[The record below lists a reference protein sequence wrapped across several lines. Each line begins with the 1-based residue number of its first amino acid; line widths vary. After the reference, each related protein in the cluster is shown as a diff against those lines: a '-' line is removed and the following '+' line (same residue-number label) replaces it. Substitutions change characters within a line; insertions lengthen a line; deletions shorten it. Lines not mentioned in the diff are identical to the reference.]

1 LAEVVEL
8 TAPKLF
14 LKPLLFMVVIFGII
28 AAVTS
33 YTFGNRLKRELTKE
47 YESKAL
53 ALARS
58 VAESDLVTL
67 LEQDAG
73 SVQARIGQYQH
84 IAGVSYVL
92 VTDQTGEIIAH
103 TFIPSVPKI
112 INLLA
117 AETVESLP
125 GDEHI
130 LRDVNFNDAD
140 YLHVAHPVLSGL
152 AGYVHI
158 GMDSEIIALNIR
170 EAMVEQQVVMLI
182 LFGVSSLLMFFFFLN
197 ISKPLRLLADY
208 AGRVATK
215 DFANVPQIES
225 SDEVG
230 QLARAMSS
238 MAWHISELVG
248 NLEDRVQ
255 TKTKELEEARDA
267 LKDKV
272 QARTGELLRANT
284 QLKIEIAERKVIGEA
299 LRKTEKKYRAI
310 FENAVEGI
318 YQSSPSGRF
327 LSANPSLA
335 RILGF
340 ESPEDLMSSIY
351 DIGTQM
357 YMEPIRRKEFLRRI
371 DEQGLVNNFNSKI
384 RRRDGRIIWIT
395 ENARVIHGPEGEILC
410 YEGSVEDITLR
421 KRAEDQLKRQAF
433 HDSLTGLPNRALFLD
448 HLRMAMQ
455 RSLRRKHLFA
465 VLYMD
470 LDRFKVINDSLGHE
484 TGDELLRAVA
494 RVLEKC
500 ARSVDTVARFG
511 GDEFAILLEEIT
523 APRDAIT
530 IARRIL
536 DGVRE
541 PLNIGGHEVFTSA
554 SLGIVLK
561 TDGYDRPESL
571 LRDADTAMYRAKELG
586 KSRFKVFNQKMHD
599 QALKLMALETD
610 LRRAVDLQEFEV
622 AYQPIVGLETRT
634 ISGFEALVR
643 WRHPKHGIISPD
655 SFIALA
661 EDTGLI
667 YAIDN
672 LVLVEACAQ
681 VREWQKMYGE
691 NLPNNLTLN
700 INISGKHFG
709 KAMLP
714 GQITRA
720 LEESGL
726 AAEDLNVEITES
738 ALMDNPAVAE
748 DILKQL
754 KQLGTNICIDDFGT
768 GYSSLSYLQRFPID
782 VVKVDR
788 SFIDD
793 VDGDQDSQAIV
804 RTVFSLGESLGLKIV
819 AEGVETP
826 AQLAFLESEGCCYV
840 QGYLFYKP
848 LSAEGVGEILSK
860 ETL

>member
-1 LAEVVEL
+1 MK
-8 TAPKLF
+8 APKLF
-14 LKPLLFMVVIFGII
+14 LKPLLLMVVIFGVI
-28 AAVTS
+28 AVVTS
-33 YTFGNRLKRELTKE
+33 YTFGNRLKREMTKE

-58 VAESDLVTL
+58 VAESDIFTI

-73 SVQARIGQYQH
+73 SLQARIAQYQH
-84 IAGVSYVL
+84 ITGVSYVL
-92 VTDQTGEIIAH
+92 VTDENGGIVAH
-103 TFIPSVPKI
+103 TFIPVVPTVI
-112 INLLA
+112 RGLA
-117 AETVESLP
+117 VETAEHLP
-125 GDEHI
+125 GDDHM
-130 LRDVNFNDAD
+130 LRDIKIEGDN
-140 YLHVAHPVLSGL
+140 YLHVARPILSGL
-152 AGYVHI
+152 AGFVHI
-158 GMDSEIIALNIR
+158 GMDSSVIAKNIR
-170 EAMVEQQVVMLI
+170 EAMVEQQIVMLI
-182 LFGVSSLLMFFFFLN
+182 LFGFSVLFVFIFIMN
-197 ISKPLRLLADY
+197 ISKPLTLLAEY
-208 AGRVATK
+208 AGRVAVK
-215 DFANVPQIES
+215 DFASVPEIDS
-225 SDEVG
+225 NDEVG
-230 QLARAMSS
+230 KLARAMRS
-238 MAWHISELVG
+238 MAWHISELVA
-248 NLEDRVQ
+248 NLEERVHQ
-255 TKTKELEEARDA
+255 KTKELEEARDA

-272 QARTGELLRANT
+272 EERTSELIRANT

-340 ESPEDLMSSIY
+340 DSPDDLMSSIY

-357 YMEPIRRKEFLRRI
+357 YMEPARRKEFLHRI
-371 DEQGLVNNFNSKI
+371 EEQGQVKNFNSKI

-395 ENARVIHGPEGEILC
+395 ENARVIRDSDGSVIC
-410 YEGSVEDITLR
+410 YEGSVEDFTLR
-421 KRAEDQLKRQAF
+421 KKAEDQLKRQAF

-455 RSLRRKHLFA
+455 RSLRRKHIYA
-465 VLYMD
+465 VIYMD

-494 RVLEKC
+494 RVLENC

-541 PLNIGGHEVFTSA
+541 PMNIGGHEVFTSA
-554 SLGIVLK
+554 SMGIVLK
-561 TDGYDRPESL
+561 TDGYDRPEAL

-610 LRRAVDLQEFEV
+610 LRRAVDLHEFEV
-622 AYQPIVGLETRT
+622 AYQPIMNLENRA

-643 WRHPKHGIISPD
+643 WRHPQHGIIHPGR
-655 SFIALA
+655 FIGLA

-672 LVLVEACAQ
+672 LVLNEACAQ
-681 VREWQKMYGE
+681 VRHWQTVYGSRLK
-691 NLPNNLTLN
+691 NGLTLN

-714 GQITRA
+714 GQISRA
-720 LEESGL
+720 IDDSGIPP
-726 AAEDLNVEITES
+726 ETLNVEITES
-738 ALMDNPAVAE
+738 ALMDNPAFAE
-748 DILKQL
+748 DILHQL
-754 KQLGTNICIDDFGT
+754 KALGTNVCIDDFGT

-788 SFIDD
+788 SFIND
-793 VDGDQDSQAIV
+793 VDGDLDSQAIV

-826 AQLAFLESEGCCYV
+826 EQLAFLESEGCRYV
-840 QGYLFYKP
+840 QGFLFYKP
-848 LSAEGVGEILSK
+848 LSAEEVDDILSR
-860 ETL
+860 EIT